1 MFEYILIRER
11 ALNMTWTELEN
22 ILIEEVRREIATE
35 LTDEELAEAIRE
47 ACNYSS
53 VMQVITAQ
61 VQALI
66 NEGLTGG

>member
-1 MFEYILIRER
+1 
-11 ALNMTWTELEN
+11 MTWNEIET
-22 ILIEEVRREIATE
+22 ILVEEVRREIATE

-47 ACNYSS
+47 ACNYSG
-53 VMQVITAQ
+53 VIRVITAQ